1 MIGFNSLLS
10 TSNAMQIGLEE
21 NCARM
26 KHNYDG
32 NR

>member
-10 TSNAMQIGLEE
+10 ASNAMQIELEE
-21 NCARM
+21 NCARLEL
-26 KHNYDG
+26 NYDG